1 MKILIAGGSG
11 FIGSHLCDFFLEAG
25 HQVIAVDNFI
35 TGSKKNIEHLLD
47 NKNFKFI
54 EHDVIEPLQIDEKLD
69 AILHFASPAS
79 PVYYLKY
86 PLETLKVGSYAT
98 HNLLELARKNN
109 AKFLL
114 ASTSEVYGD
123 PKEHPQKESYWG
135 NVNSIGP
142 RSVYDEAKRYAE
154 AVTMAYQTHYGLET
168 RIVRIFN
175 TYGERMM
182 ADDGRGIPNFINQAL
197 KNEPITVYGDGS
209 QTRSFCYV
217 SDLVRGIYKLL
228 LSNEKEPVNLG
239 NPVEFTLKNFAVYI
253 KKIIG
258 SSSEIVYQDLP
269 KDDPKQRK
277 PDITK
282 AKNILGWQPEV
293 EIENGLIKTIKYF
306 KDGKMK

>member
-182 ADDGRGIPNFINQAL
+182 ADDGRVIPNFINQAL